1 MAGPFK
7 IFSNGDVVVGTRTNI
22 FRFDMCGKMVKQINM
37 NPQYGIHHDL
47 LEMSDGKFDNGST
60 ATLFLTEWFG
70 GIVAATILAVISW
83 GIYYLIKKESSII
96 KAFYKS
102 CYFISFI
109 SVGSYALGIF
119 LGKF

>member
-1 MAGPFK
+1 VVINVKTETMK
-7 IFSNGDVVVGTRTNI
+7 ITNKEKTHI
-22 FRFDMCGKMVKQINM
+22 VASVLLLL
-37 NPQYGIHHDL
+37 PATLY
-47 LEMSDGKFDNGST
+47 LEMSDGKFNNESI

-83 GIYYLIKKESSII
+83 GVYYLIKKESSII

-109 SVGSYALGIF
+109 SVGSNALGFF